1 MSVKTII
8 MNKGQ
13 MEQLAKKLQHAEKR
27 KTPPYALYQYK
38 CENCVITA
46 YESGKVVFQ
55 GEDADALA
63 ELIQPQP
70 IVQNITLNHPDSL
83 LCHIALLCFKWCMP
97 GPNSGQMPS

>member
-1 MSVKTII
+1 
-8 MNKGQ
+8 
-13 MEQLAKKLQHAEKR
+13 MEVGRGRREEKR

-70 IVQNITLNHPDSL
+70 IVQKTDFMGFPQAGPVTTLDRWSYVP
-83 LCHIALLCFKWCMP
+83 A
-97 GPNSGQMPS
+97 